1 MLTSVNNGKSQEGK
15 GNNMNLLTVQNVRG
29 YEENGVVYANLEDIA
44 RGLGLTQHKNEIEY
58 VRYEM
63 VNRYLSEYGFSHE
76 YGKDDF
82 IPENQIYLL
91 AMRANNETAVK
102 FQMLL
107 ANEVIPSIRKHGMYA
122 TEVTVEKML
131 NDPDF
136 AIDLL
141 TRLKEERKARI
152 EAEQTNA
159 ILMHV
164 NKTYTSTEIAK
175 ELNMKSAMALN
186 KALADKKVQYKQNDT
201 WVLYSKYADLGYTE
215 IKQKVLDSGRTVYD
229 RHWTQRGRK
238 FILELFGVEVT
249 E

>member
-1 MLTSVNNGKSQEGK
+1 
-15 GNNMNLLTVQNVRG
+15 MNLLTVQNVRG
-29 YEENGVVYANLEDIA
+29 YEENGTVYANVEDIA
-44 RGLGLTQHKNEIEY
+44 RGLGLTQTKNEVEY

-63 VNRYLSEYGFSHE
+63 VNRYLNEYGVSHE

-82 IPENQIYLL
+82 MPETQIYLL
-91 AMRANNETAVK
+91 AMRSNNETAVK

-107 ANEVIPSIRKHGMYA
+107 ANEVIPSIRKHGLYA

-131 NDPDF
+131 SDPDF

-141 TRLKEERKARI
+141 TKLKEERKARI

-164 NKTYTSTEIAK
+164 NKTYTATEIAK
-175 ELNMKSAMALN
+175 ELGLKSAIALN
-186 KALADKKVQYKQNDT
+186 TALLEKKVQFKQNGT

-215 IKQKVLDSGRTVYD
+215 IKQNPLDNGHIAYD
-229 RHWTQRGRK
+229 RKWTQRGRK
-238 FILELFGVEVT
+238 FVLELFGANVE

>member
-1 MLTSVNNGKSQEGK
+1 
-15 GNNMNLLTVQNVRG
+15 MNLLTVQNVRG
-29 YEENGVVYANLEDIA
+29 YEENGVVFLNAEDVAKNLGFTSVNGSYERVRWSRI
-44 RGLGLTQHKNEIEY
+44 NE
-58 VRYEM
+58 
-63 VNRYLSEYGFSHE
+63 YLEVYGVPKVAT
-76 YGKDDF
+76 GDF
-82 IPENQIYLL
+82 IQESTVYLL
-91 AMRANNETAVK
+91 AMKANNETAVK

-164 NKTYTSTEIAK
+164 NKTYTSTELAK
-175 ELNMKSAMALN
+175 EIGLKSAMALN
-186 KALADKKVQYKQNDT
+186 KILVDKKIQFKQNDT

-238 FILELFGVEVT
+238 FILELLNIAE